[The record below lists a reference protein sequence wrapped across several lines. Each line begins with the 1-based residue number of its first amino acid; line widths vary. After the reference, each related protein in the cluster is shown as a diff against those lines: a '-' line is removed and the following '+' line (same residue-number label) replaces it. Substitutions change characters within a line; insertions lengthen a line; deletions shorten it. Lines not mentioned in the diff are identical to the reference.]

1 MPQEHKD
8 VVPISKSARSY
19 LLTSA
24 YAGKDSIYDE
34 IVRKKKMFPA
44 MYHFFALGLV
54 YGIIHNKKSTKNR
67 NNDIIRIDQI
77 TLETIRDVIDICYMI
92 LNDGRDDRDILNDM
106 LSYADG
112 GIEELYKIYEKN
124 GSFQLPILVEDSK
137 KLWTEHVKKFN
148 NINLE
153 GL

>member
-1 MPQEHKD
+1 
-8 VVPISKSARSY
+8 
-19 LLTSA
+19 
-24 YAGKDSIYDE
+24 
-34 IVRKKKMFPA
+34 
-44 MYHFFALGLV
+44 
-54 YGIIHNKKSTKNR
+54 
-67 NNDIIRIDQI
+67 
-77 TLETIRDVIDICYMI
+77 MI
-92 LNDGRDDRDILNDM
+92 LNDGRDDRDILNDI

-137 KLWTEHVKKFN
+137 KIWAEHVKKFN